1 MSLDGSVQGSSPER
15 GKGRQAQPLPPLV
28 SAALDPA
35 LSLEERLRG
44 LATGERG
51 RYTPLGEVAR
61 GGMGRILRVWDQRLG
76 RELAMKVVARQP
88 ARDAS
93 DEDQADHA
101 RRLTRFIDEA
111 RITAQLDHPSIV
123 PVHEVGLD
131 EGGSVFFTMPLV
143 RGQHLGN
150 IFEEARAGRNG
161 WSLARVVDVIHKVA
175 LTLAFAHQRG
185 VVHRDLKPENVMVG
199 SFGEIYVMDWGLALL
214 LGKKEREGIV
224 GTPAYMSPEQAA
236 GRTDEVGPRSDVYSL
251 GALLYE
257 YFAARRPHET
267 TLESS
272 AGSGA
277 SVESILARPPRPLRE
292 LAPDVP
298 RELEAIIARAM
309 RHAATARY
317 GDALALAADLRA
329 WLDGRVVSVGASGP
343 WTRLRKWRARN
354 AALARALDALVL
366 LALIGGL
373 VFALKERTW
382 RQAVEAKGREARL
395 GGYSANLA
403 AAELA
408 LRAGETSLARAHLE
422 NCEGELRGFEW
433 RHLAS
438 RADMSTALLVESDQ
452 EVRSLAVSRDAA
464 RLAAGTDTGRIL
476 LIDLHT
482 RGIERELSEH
492 TGPVLDLAFA
502 PDGGTLASA
511 SQDDRVLVWDLAS
524 EAPPRELAN
533 QGEDA
538 VAVAIAADGLRVA
551 WGDRAGV
558 VVVAEL
564 ATGALVAFDRPER
577 KDGVAA
583 LGFLSGSGDLVVAYA
598 TGLVKRL
605 DPASLVELASAH
617 PSRTGITDLALAPN
631 GDELALACGTTLMRL
646 DAVDLAPRGSLG
658 PFARQLRAITYA
670 PDGRALASCAHDQA
684 LRLWDFARGIELET
698 FLGHA
703 DDLNAVVFVGEG
715 SELVSASSD
724 GSVRLWSRASSA
736 VRTLLDGRAWIE
748 GMALA
753 PDGGRALIAR
763 RDQGASVVALDDGRE
778 LSSWSGLETLDA
790 VAWSARDELALACGP
805 EVWLAERGTLAAPR
819 LLTRLAHP
827 ARALAFEA
835 VGRLVVRDASG
846 TLTQLALEDGRV
858 LREIETKVT
867 VEPNSVA
874 TLALAVV
881 PAQELVIANLA
892 RGQVGVWSL
901 RDGRQRATWELGEV
915 PVTAFALAPDG
926 RSLAIGHADGSAEL
940 CTLPE
945 GTVQARFRQHGT
957 ILTSLAFDPAG
968 TRLVAGASDKLVH
981 FWCLETLEPLIS
993 LRAHVD
999 TLTGV
1004 AFTPDGSALVSSAKD
1019 GSLRLWRTAD
1029 LRPRTA
1035 TEPEEA
1041 LR

>member
-15 GKGRQAQPLPPLV
+15 GKGHQAQPLPPLV

-44 LATGERG
+44 LAAGERG

-76 RELAMKVVARQP
+76 RELAMKVVARRP
-88 ARDAS
+88 AQEAS
-93 DEDQADHA
+93 DEEQADHE

-123 PVHEVGLD
+123 PVHEIGLD
-131 EGGSVFFTMPLV
+131 ESGSVYFTMPLV

-150 IFEEARAGRNG
+150 VFEEARAGRNG
-161 WSLARVVDVIHKVA
+161 WSLARVVDVVHKVA

-199 SFGEIYVMDWGLALL
+199 AFGEIYVMDWGLALL

-257 YFAARRPHET
+257 FFAARRPHET
-267 TLESS
+267 TLEASV
-272 AGSGA
+272 GSGA
-277 SVESILARPPRPLRE
+277 SVESVLARPPRPLRE

-298 RELEAIIARAM
+298 HELEAIIARAM
-309 RHAATARY
+309 RHAASARY
-317 GDALALAADLRA
+317 PDALAFAADLRA

-354 AALARALDALVL
+354 VALTRALDALVL
-366 LALIGGL
+366 LALVGSL
-373 VFALKERTW
+373 SFAFKERAW
-382 RQAVEAKGREARL
+382 RHVVEAKGREALLR
-395 GGYSANLA
+395 GYSANLA

-408 LRAGETSLARAHLE
+408 LRTGETSLARAHLE
-422 NCEGELRGFEW
+422 NCDRDLRGFEW
-433 RHLAS
+433 RHLAR
-438 RADMSTALLVESDQ
+438 RADMSTAVLVRSEG
-452 EVRSLAVSRDAA
+452 EVRALAAA
-464 RLAAGTDTGRIL
+464 RDGAWLAAGMDDGRIVL
-476 LIDLHT
+476 AEP
-482 RGIERELSEH
+482 RARRVVRELSAH

-502 PDGGTLASA
+502 PDGRTLASA
-511 SQDDRVLVWDLAS
+511 SQDDRVLVWDLAG
-524 EAPPRELAN
+524 EAPARELAN

-538 VAVAIAADGLRVA
+538 VAVAVSGDGLRVA
-551 WGDRAGV
+551 WGDRAGM

-583 LGFLSGSGDLVVAYA
+583 LGFLGGSGDLVVAYA

-631 GDELALACGTTLMRL
+631 GDELALACGATLVRL
-646 DAVDLAPRGSLG
+646 AAVDLAPRGSLG
-658 PFARQLRAITYA
+658 PFARQLRALAYA
-670 PDGRALASCAHDQA
+670 PDGRTLASCAHDEA
-684 LRLWDFARGIELET
+684 LRLWDLQRGIELET
-698 FLGHA
+698 FLGHE
-703 DDLNAVVFVGEG
+703 DDLNAVAFVGSGE
-715 SELVSASSD
+715 ELASASSD
-724 GSVRLWSRASSA
+724 GSLRLWSRAGSA

-748 GMALA
+748 ALALA
-753 PDGGRALIAR
+753 PDGTRALIAR
-763 RDQGASVVALDDGRE
+763 RDQGASVVALDDGHE
-778 LSSWSGLETLDA
+778 LSSWPSPETIDA
-790 VAWSARDELALACGP
+790 VAWSARDELALACGT
-805 EVWLAERGTLAAPR
+805 EVWLAEQGALAAPR
-819 LLTRLAHP
+819 RVMSLERP

-835 VGRLVVRDASG
+835 AGRLVVRDAGG
-846 TLTQLALEDGRV
+846 TLTQLALADGRV
-858 LREIETKVT
+858 LRRIETEVT
-867 VEPNSVA
+867 LEPNSVV

-881 PAQELVIANLA
+881 PAQELVVANLA
-892 RGQVGVWSL
+892 QGAVGVWSL
-901 RDGRQRATWELGEV
+901 RDGRKRATWDLGAA

-926 RSLAIGHADGSAEL
+926 RSLAVGHADGAAEL
-940 CTLPE
+940 CALPD
-945 GTVQARFRQHGT
+945 GAVLARFRQHGT
-957 ILTSLAFDPAG
+957 ILTSLAFDPPG

-981 FWCLETLEPLIS
+981 VWSLETLEPLLS
-993 LRAHVD
+993 LRAHED
-999 TLTGV
+999 TITGV
-1004 AFTPDGSALVSSAKD
+1004 GFTPDGSALVSSAKD

-1029 LRPRTA
+1029 LEPTTA
-1035 TEPEEA
+1035 TDA
-1041 LR
+1041 DGAVR